1 MLRLFYPSYL
11 CTSPTKFGL
20 FDTLEKGIFGGVKRP
35 KDGGKGLNGV
45 VSKDENYYNPF
56 VELMLNK

>member
-1 MLRLFYPSYL
+1 M
-11 CTSPTKFGL
+11 